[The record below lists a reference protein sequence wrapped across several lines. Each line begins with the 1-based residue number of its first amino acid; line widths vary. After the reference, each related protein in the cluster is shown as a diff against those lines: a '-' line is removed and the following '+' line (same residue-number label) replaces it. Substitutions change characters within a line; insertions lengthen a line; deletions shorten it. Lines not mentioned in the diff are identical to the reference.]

1 MANTKCKVKKGM
13 GGSRN
18 GRNRCEYTEVLK
30 KDSKKIR
37 RRQDRQETYKYENN
51 SY

>member
-18 GRNRCEYTEVLK
+18 GRNGHEYTEILK
-30 KDSKKIR
+30 SDLKKIR
-37 RRQDRQETYKYENN
+37 RRQDRQEIKQK
-51 SY
+51 